1 MESNPKKF
9 RFRLNLFDGIVLILA
24 VAVGAILLWSAFKP
38 QPASTADDPTASAS
52 ISTVRYVVR
61 VQKWL
66 EGTSSMIHPG
76 DALVD
81 TIKNYEMGQVV
92 DVTAIPA
99 TSMIL
104 NQNSRQFELAEVPG
118 FEDILVTVEAPVT
131 TGEDEE
137 LLLDGGYTLRVGAS
151 VYLRS
156 AGYMASGP
164 VISIERE
171 GQA

>member
-1 MESNPKKF
+1 MESNPQKF
-9 RFRLNLFDGIVLILA
+9 RLRLNLFDGIVLILA
-24 VAVGAILLWSAFKP
+24 VAVAAVLLWTMLKP
-38 QPASTADDPTASAS
+38 QPAANTGDSTTSAS
-52 ISTVRYVVR
+52 VSTVRYVVR
-61 VQKWL
+61 FQKWL
-66 EGTSSMIHPG
+66 EGTSTMIQEG
-76 DALVD
+76 DQLVD
-81 TIKNYEMGQVV
+81 TIKNYELGQVV

-131 TGEDEE
+131 TGDDEE
-137 LLLDGGYTLRVGAS
+137 LLLGGSYTLRVGATL
-151 VYLRS
+151 YLRS
-156 AGYMASGP
+156 AGYMGSGP